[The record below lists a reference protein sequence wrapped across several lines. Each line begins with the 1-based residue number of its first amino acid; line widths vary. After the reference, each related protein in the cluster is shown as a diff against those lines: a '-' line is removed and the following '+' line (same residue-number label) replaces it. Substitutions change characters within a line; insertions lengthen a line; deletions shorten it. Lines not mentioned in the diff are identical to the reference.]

1 MIVGERPVNKVQ
13 IHIGESQILKA
24 LFTGLTYF
32 PVLIVP
38 DLRCDEQV
46 FSFNRSVLKQTVKN
60 RADLILVL
68 IDRCAVKHP
77 VA

>member
-24 LFTGLTYF
+24 LFAGLTYF

-46 FSFNRSVLKQTVKN
+46 FSLNRPFLKQTLKYP
-60 RADLILVL
+60 AYLILVL
-68 IDRCAVKHP
+68 IDRCAVRLQ
-77 VA
+77 A